1 MKYCVNNRSR
11 LYCFTARIEGEDSD
25 FENDERMIQDESREG
40 IVSYP
45 LDPERFWR
53 APDALNEN
61 LDASGGRCLGKHHI
75 GYTALKWQTVLQGTC
90 GELGS
95 YPEIALLPR
104 KTAIF
109 LFEYH
114 GPEFKN
120 VPLPRLPN
128 DRSRTDVHALLKDEQ
143 AFNAQYCVYAKFLR
157 K

>member
-1 MKYCVNNRSR
+1 
-11 LYCFTARIEGEDSD
+11 
-25 FENDERMIQDESREG
+25 MIQEESREG

-45 LDPERFWR
+45 LDPERFWM

-61 LDASGGRCLGKHHI
+61 LDASGGRCMGIQCNIWKRAMHRRHLRHTLRGGGKHHI
-75 GYTALKWQTVLQGTC
+75 GYAALKWQTVLQGTC

-120 VPLPRLPN
+120 VLLPRLPN

-143 AFNAQYCVYAKFLR
+143 AFNAPYCVYTKFLR
-157 K
+157 KCCVFA